1 MYRNYDFV
9 DNPIDELVEADRRIG
24 ELENELG
31 ELREKL
37 ADSEERLPQWIPVK
51 EQLPERGQMVIV
63 AFRGHWGGKRKLSAE
78 VFWIDD
84 RGGWTGCDSMKGG
97 KPTHWMP
104 LPEPPA

>member
-37 ADSEERLPQWIPVK
+37 ADSEERLPHWIPV
-51 EQLPERGQMVIV
+51 EERLPKRGEFVIV
-63 AFRGHWGGKRKLSAE
+63 AKESGAVCESRHDGNGEFYMQESRLYPS
-78 VFWIDD
+78 
-84 RGGWTGCDSMKGG
+84 
-97 KPTHWMP
+97 HWMP
-104 LPEPPA
+104 LPEPPEVK